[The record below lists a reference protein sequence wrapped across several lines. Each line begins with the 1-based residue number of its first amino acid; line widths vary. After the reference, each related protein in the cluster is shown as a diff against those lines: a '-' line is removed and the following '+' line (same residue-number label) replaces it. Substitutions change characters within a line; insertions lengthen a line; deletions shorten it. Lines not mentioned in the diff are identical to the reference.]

1 MINTT
6 SNVGVTKVGVTV
18 PVVTFNGSIVKGSE
32 DIVSRTMT
40 PDKGL
45 DLTAPFSWGETDVL
59 GTAPGLW
66 PKFSGIPTTIQVS
79 DGTQLVTKQV
89 GIEYRH
95 LFYMGYST
103 KDTLTETEI
112 KELVDQTLLTSVL
125 SRYSTFTYNYSVVPV
140 YIYWVFP
147 SDTPG
152 FTLAEE
158 GPLPVPLKLDMSPV
172 SITDTTIPEEVEGRT
187 KTYKVIRTAVKTKL
201 VNAIIKLS

>member
-1 MINTT
+1 
-6 SNVGVTKVGVTV
+6 
-18 PVVTFNGSIVKGSE
+18 
-32 DIVSRTMT
+32 
-40 PDKGL
+40 
-45 DLTAPFSWGETDVL
+45 
-59 GTAPGLW
+59 LW
-66 PKFSGIPTTIQVS
+66 PKFSGNPTTIEVS
-79 DGTQLVTKQV
+79 DGTQLITKQV

-103 KDTLTETEI
+103 KDTLTESEI
-112 KELVDQTLLTSVL
+112 KELIDQTLLVNVL
-125 SRYSTFTYNYSVVPV
+125 TKYSTFTYNYSVVPV

-158 GPLPVPLKLDMSPV
+158 GPLPIPLKLDMSPV
-172 SITDTTIPEEVEGRT
+172 SITDESIT